1 MRPTAYRAT
10 RHRPVAAS
18 GIFVAMRN
26 LVLCGALLLALP
38 AAAQRPTEIP
48 LWNGVAPGSEGKSGD
63 EVVETATS
71 GDVRVTNV
79 HRPSLTPYLPS
90 KDTATGVAV
99 LVIPGGGH
107 RQLVMT
113 HEGYNV
119 AEWLAARGIAAF
131 VLKHRLAREP
141 DSTYKIEV
149 EALADATRAMRTI
162 RSRAGEWGIDPAKVG
177 AMGFSAG
184 GELVAMM
191 ATRDVQGTSTAA
203 DPIDR
208 EPARPD
214 FQALIYPG
222 RTGDIQPNANTS
234 PAFLA
239 AAYDDRQ
246 DIAEGLADVYLR
258 LKRAGV
264 PAELH
269 MYGSG
274 GHGFGVRATNTRPV
288 GKWLTRFTDW
298 LADRR
303 ILTIP
308 EPRAANRDPR

>member
-1 MRPTAYRAT
+1 
-10 RHRPVAAS
+10 
-18 GIFVAMRN
+18 MRN
-26 LVLCGALLLALP
+26 LLVYCLLLLASP
-38 AAAQRPTEIP
+38 AFGQVPAEIP
-48 LWNGVAPGSEGKSGD
+48 LWTGVAPGSEGKSGD
-63 EVVETATS
+63 EVVEKSAS
-71 GDVRVTNV
+71 GELRVTNV
-79 HRPSLTPYLPS
+79 HRPSLTPYLPATS
-90 KDTATGVAV
+90 AATGVAV

-119 AEWLAARGIAAF
+119 AEWLRGRGIAAF

-141 DSTYKIEV
+141 GSTYRIDV
-149 EALADATRAMRTI
+149 EALADAKRAMRMI
-162 RSRAGEWGIDPAKVG
+162 RSRASEWGIDPARVG

-184 GELVAMM
+184 GELVAMV
-191 ATRDVQGTSTAA
+191 ATRDVKGDPAAA

-208 EPARPD
+208 ESARPD

-222 RTGDIQPNANTS
+222 RSGDIRPDAQTS

-246 DIAEGLADVYLR
+246 DIAEGLAEVYLR
-258 LKRAGV
+258 MKRAGV

-288 GKWLTRFTDW
+288 GQWLVRFEEW
-298 LADRR
+298 LVDRKVLR
-303 ILTIP
+303 
-308 EPRAANRDPR
+308 

>member
-1 MRPTAYRAT
+1 MRT
-10 RHRPVAAS
+10 
-18 GIFVAMRN
+18 
-26 LVLCGALLLALP
+26 LVLCCGLLLASP
-38 AAAQRPTEIP
+38 AVAQIPAEIP
-48 LWNGVAPGSEGKSGD
+48 LWTGAAPGSEGKSGD
-63 EVVETATS
+63 EVVAVSTS
-71 GDVRVTNV
+71 GERRITNI
-79 HRPSLTPYLPS
+79 HRPTITPYLPS
-90 KDTATGVAV
+90 PDKATGVAV

-107 RQLVMT
+107 RQLVVT
-113 HEGYNV
+113 HEGDNP
-119 AEWLAARGIAAF
+119 AAWLRDHGIAAF

-141 DSTYKIEV
+141 GSTYRIEV
-149 EALADATRAMRTI
+149 EALADATRAMRMI
-162 RSRAGEWGIDPAKVG
+162 RRRAGEWRIDPARVG

-191 ATRDVQGTSTAA
+191 ATRDVTGTASAA

-222 RTGDIQPNANTS
+222 RSGDIVPTPTTS

-246 DIAEGLADVYLR
+246 DIAEGLAEVYLR
-258 LKRAGV
+258 MKRAGV

-274 GHGFGVRATNTRPV
+274 GHGFGVRAGNARPV
-288 GKWLTRFTDW
+288 GQWLTRFTEW
-298 LADRR
+298 LADRGVLR
-303 ILTIP
+303 
-308 EPRAANRDPR
+308 